1 MRYIDFFAELAAET
15 TGASKDLILA
25 KMLVYEQ
32 HMEKESI
39 LYQEI
44 TPEDAD
50 KLRYAAKA
58 DPSGF
63 FRSFEKGFA
72 DVLSRAHS
80 NKA

>member
-1 MRYIDFFAELAAET
+1 MRYVDLFAELAAET

-32 HMEKESI
+32 HMENESI

-44 TPEDAD
+44 SPEDAD
-50 KLRYAAKA
+50 KLRDAARA

-63 FRSFEKGFA
+63 SRSFEKGFA
-72 DVLSRAHS
+72 DVLSMAHA

>member
-1 MRYIDFFAELAAET
+1 MRYIDLFAELVAET
-15 TGASKDLILA
+15 TGASKDLMLA

-44 TPEDAD
+44 APEDAE

-63 FRSFEKGFA
+63 SRSLEKGFA
-72 DVLSRAHS
+72 DILSMAHA